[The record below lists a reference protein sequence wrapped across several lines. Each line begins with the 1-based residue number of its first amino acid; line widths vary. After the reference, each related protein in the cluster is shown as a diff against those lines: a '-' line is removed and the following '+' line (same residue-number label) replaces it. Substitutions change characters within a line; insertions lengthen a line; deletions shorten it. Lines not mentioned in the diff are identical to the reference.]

1 MATLF
6 EQLGGAEAVNL
17 AVDKFYERVLADE
30 RIKHFFAKTDMAKQR
45 AHQKAFLT
53 YAFGGT
59 DKYSGSNM
67 REAHKALVLEQG
79 LNHEHFD
86 AVAEDLML
94 TLEEMGVS
102 EELRAQVAAIATAPQ
117 HKRDV
122 LNQ

>member
-53 YAFGGT
+53 YAFGGM
-59 DKYSGSNM
+59 DKYSGSDM
-67 REAHKALVLEQG
+67 REAHKTLVLEQG